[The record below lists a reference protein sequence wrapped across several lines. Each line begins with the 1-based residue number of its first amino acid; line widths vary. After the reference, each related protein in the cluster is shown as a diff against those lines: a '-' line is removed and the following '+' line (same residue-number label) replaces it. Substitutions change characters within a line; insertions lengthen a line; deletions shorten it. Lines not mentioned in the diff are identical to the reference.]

1 MSFHWPYALLAL
13 PLALAVLLALFYRSY
28 RARLRLLTQFA
39 AARLLPALMASY
51 SPNLRRL
58 KHGLIIFGVLLVV
71 FALARPQWGYD
82 WQEQRAKGVDVIFVI
97 DTSKSMLTQDIPP
110 DRLERAKLAIM
121 DLVEKMPGNRVGL
134 VAFAGQAFL
143 QCPLTLD
150 YDAFRQTLD
159 AVDTTTISRGGTN
172 IAAGL
177 DEAAAALENSG
188 NHKVVVLL
196 SDGEDLEGQ
205 GVDTAKSLGAE
216 NVTVFTV
223 GVGTPQG
230 DIIPLPA
237 KDGQVDFVRDDRGQ
251 IVKSHLDAATL
262 TAIAQATGGFYQ
274 PLGATGEGL
283 VKVYEAGIKPLPQ
296 EQVASRLQRVAIER
310 FQWPL
315 ALGLLLLAIEPLIG
329 TRRLFRADERRRAA
343 LAALPILPP
352 ERKSPAKAA
361 APVTVAL
368 LIAAIAIIPSPRAHA
383 QSSPA
388 SSSIAPA
395 TVSPAAP
402 ASPVSTSSTAPA
414 DQPASATPSPTATPA
429 IPPSPPS
436 VASSSPPSAP
446 ASPRAAETL
455 FNQGDYKAAAQAY
468 GDAATAA
475 PQDGRFRYDQGA
487 SLYRGGDYAGAAQ
500 AFQQTLSANDLSL
513 QQHAYYGL
521 GNAQYRQGQAELQQ
535 DPKTTVSTWES
546 AAKDYKNALEL
557 NPGDTDAT
565 YNLNL
570 VNQELAALKKQLE
583 QQQKQQQQQNQQN
596 QQNQPDQQNQ
606 NNSQQNQQNQSQP
619 QQNQNGQQ
627 NQQQSQNQQGQQN
640 QQQNQNGQQ
649 GQQQQQN
656 GGQSQSQQNQNSQQ
670 NQQGQQG
677 QQQKQNGQQ
686 NQPQNQSPGHSG
698 ASNQNQ
704 NQPQN
709 SPQNQGQNQNQSSQS
724 QQKPGQN
731 GEPKRPQPQS
741 GAQGQNQNPQPTPN
755 GQPKPQN
762 AQTNQGQP
770 NQPKQNPAQ
779 AGEPSAQKPGQQSG
793 ASGAAAAA
801 SGTDKNAPNGNATA
815 SIPGV
820 MTQEEAGQVLDSLKD
835 TERKLPMNNY
845 DAQKEGAQ
853 ESPDKPFKDW

>member
-1 MSFHWPYALLAL
+1 MSFHWPYVLLAL
-13 PLALAVLLALFYRSY
+13 PLTLAVLLALFFRSY

-58 KHGLIIFGVLLVV
+58 KHSLIIFGVLLVV

-97 DTSKSMLTQDIPP
+97 DTSKSMLTQDVAP

-150 YDAFRQTLD
+150 YDAFRQSLD
-159 AVDTTTISRGGTN
+159 AVDTTTIARGGTN

-205 GVDTAKSLGAE
+205 GVDTAKTLGAE

-237 KDGQVDFVRDDRGQ
+237 KDGQVDFVRDENGQ
-251 IVKSHLDAATL
+251 IVKSRLDAATL
-262 TAIAQATGGFYQ
+262 TAIAQSTGGFYQ

-283 VKVYEAGIKPLPQ
+283 VKVYEAGIKPMPQ
-296 EQVASRLQRVAIER
+296 EQVASRLQRLPIER

-343 LAALPILPP
+343 LAALPVLPP

-361 APVTVAL
+361 APVAVAL
-368 LIAAIAIIPSPRAHA
+368 LIAAVGMIPSPRAHA
-383 QSSPA
+383 QSPPA
-388 SSSIAPA
+388 STPIAPDTA
-395 TVSPAAP
+395 SPAAP
-402 ASPVSTSSTAPA
+402 TPPVSTSSTPPA
-414 DQPASATPSPTATPA
+414 AQPASDSSSPTTTPST
-429 IPPSPPS
+429 
-436 VASSSPPSAP
+436 ASSPPPSAP
-446 ASPRAAETL
+446 SSPVAAENL
-455 FNQGDYKAAAQAY
+455 FKQGDYKAAAQAY
-468 GDAATAA
+468 GEAAEAA
-475 PQDGRFRYDQGA
+475 PQDGRFRYDQAA
-487 SLYRGGDYAGAAQ
+487 SLYRSGDYAGAAQ
-500 AFQQTLSANDLSL
+500 AFQQTLSANDLNL

-521 GNAQYRQGQAELQQ
+521 GNAHYRQGQAELQQ
-535 DPKTTVSTWES
+535 DPKQTVSTWES

-570 VNQELAALKKQLE
+570 VNQELEALKKQLE
-583 QQQKQQQQQNQQN
+583 QQQKQQQQQQNQQN

-606 NNSQQNQQNQSQP
+606 NNSQQNQQNQSQ

-649 GQQQQQN
+649 GQQQQQQN
-656 GGQSQSQQNQNSQQ
+656 GGQSQSQQ

-677 QQQKQNGQQ
+677 QQG
-686 NQPQNQSPGHSG
+686 QPQNQTPGHTG
-698 ASNQNQ
+698 ATNQNQ
-704 NQPQN
+704 GQQQN
-709 SPQNQGQNQNQSSQS
+709 PSQNQGQNQNQQS
-724 QQKPGQN
+724 QPKPNPGQN
-731 GEPKRPQPQS
+731 GEPKQPQP
-741 GAQGQNQNPQPTPN
+741 GTQGQNQNPQTTPN
-755 GQPKPQN
+755 GQPKP
-762 AQTNQGQP
+762 ANQGQP
-770 NQPKQNPAQ
+770 NQPNQNAAQ
-779 AGEPSAQKPGQQSG
+779 TGEPGAQKPGQQSG

-801 SGTDKNAPNGNATA
+801 SGTDKNAPNGNATV

-835 TERKLPMNNY
+835 SERKLPMNNY

-853 ESPDKPFKDW
+853 EPPDKTFRDW